1 MFPLG
6 AFIPSRFVAGQV
18 VDVVLV
24 QFTQFRADTGNVLIH
39 LASEIEKTPIHL
51 RAQATNSLEYNNR
64 KNSNILEMF
73 IKMMIDSK
81 AGLFH
86 KPKSIQK
93 KQPPATPIYIS
104 CVYLQVCMGF
114 GFLAFMPGQWVWETP
129 LCSGVDLSHESQPK
143 FYHILLLESK
153 LPFWRFL
160 PHFLM
165 YSDANNSA
173 GIRST

>member
-81 AGLFH
+81 AG
-86 KPKSIQK
+86 I
-93 KQPPATPIYIS
+93 
-104 CVYLQVCMGF
+104 
-114 GFLAFMPGQWVWETP
+114 LAA
-129 LCSGVDLSHESQPK
+129 CICK
-143 FYHILLLESK
+143 FS
-153 LPFWRFL
+153 W
-160 PHFLM
+160 
-165 YSDANNSA
+165 DSA
-173 GIRST
+173 F

>member
-1 MFPLG
+1 M
-6 AFIPSRFVAGQV
+6 
-18 VDVVLV
+18 VLV

-39 LASEIEKTPIHL
+39 LASEIGKALIHL
-51 RAQATNSLEYNNR
+51 RAQAANSLEYNNR

-93 KQPPATPIYIS
+93 KPPPATPIYIS
-104 CVYLQVCMGF
+104 RVYLQFFMGF

-129 LCSGVDLSHESQPK
+129 LCSGVDLSHESQDNYTIFSNRRPANQP
-143 FYHILLLESK
+143 SK
-153 LPFWRFL
+153 RQNTPFPSHNYYDPTGFMQPPVHSPR
-160 PHFLM
+160 LM
-165 YSDANNSA
+165 M
-173 GIRST
+173 T

>member
-1 MFPLG
+1 M
-6 AFIPSRFVAGQV
+6 
-18 VDVVLV
+18 VLV

-39 LASEIEKTPIHL
+39 LASEIGKTLIHL
-51 RAQATNSLEYNNR
+51 RAQTANSLEYNNR

-104 CVYLQVCMGF
+104 RVYLQVFMGF
-114 GFLAFMPGQWVWETP
+114 GFLAFMPGQWERSDTTV
-129 LCSGVDLSHESQPK
+129 Q
-143 FYHILLLESK
+143 
-153 LPFWRFL
+153 WR
-160 PHFLM
+160 
-165 YSDANNSA
+165 
-173 GIRST
+173 